1 MRQAIIVSVSPDK
14 QLELPPDIQEKLIP
28 GDEYLLWENDDS
40 IMFKK
45 VQKMLTLDNLQQ
57 KVKALGKDETW
68 MSEEEV
74 TEVIKQLKNKKKQEV
89 NEGSC

>member
-1 MRQAIIVSVSPDK
+1 MRQAIIVSVPPDK

-45 VQKMLTLDNLQQ
+45 LKKMLTFDDLQQ

-74 TEVIKQLKNKKKQEV
+74 CKVIKQLKNKKKQ
-89 NEGSC
+89 